1 MVSAVKTRP
10 SYYEVLGIAPTA
22 SGDEVAAAFARE
34 LTRPRAFGGIAEVSI
49 AYQALRDPGRRAA
62 YDASL
67 GLKPAA
73 PRGGGGSGARK
84 PPPACPACGSAV
96 AAASGRRAATSVV

>member
-34 LTRPRAFGGIAEVSI
+34 LTRPRAFGGIAAILRFRVS
-49 AYQALRDPGRRAA
+49 
-62 YDASL
+62 
-67 GLKPAA
+67 
-73 PRGGGGSGARK
+73 
-84 PPPACPACGSAV
+84 
-96 AAASGRRAATSVV
+96 